1 MVKKLLMVI
10 AVLALLIPVVGCG
23 PAPAETIKIGCVLS
37 TTGLLGPMGVR
48 MMQGAELAVEEINAQ
63 GGVLGKQIELVEEN
77 DNTEAAVCLERVKKL
92 VEVDGVKVLVG
103 GMISGATM
111 ATGPYLADHE
121 ILMVSPSATNP
132 GIAEQEWKN
141 WVFRTCL
148 SDALQGKALAPI
160 IVEGNYT
167 RLATIVQDNPYGVG
181 LEGALVDALNE
192 TGWQGEHVVSIQF
205 DPAKGD
211 YLTELGQIKDANP
224 DIVLAVT
231 YADDGKVLFKQALDM
246 GLDTIAW
253 LGCDGNY
260 GSGMFEEPKCAE
272 FMEKA
277 IIAGTRTAGASGAAY
292 EEFVAAYNAT
302 FGEAPEVYCDTTY
315 DAIKLI
321 AQAIEQA
328 GTYNSTAIKDALM
341 GIGQN
346 YEGASGPI
354 SFNAAGD
361 RISGTFEIWKVEKD
375 ENGVYSDVTVKFVTL

>member
-10 AVLALLIPVVGCG
+10 AVLALLIPVAGCG

-37 TTGLLGPMGVR
+37 TTGLLGPMGER
-48 MMQGAELAVEEINAQ
+48 MMQGAELAVQEINAQ

-77 DNTEAAVCLERVKKL
+77 DNTESAKCLERVKKL

-103 GMISGATM
+103 GMFSGATM
-111 ATGPYLADHE
+111 ASGAYVADHE
-121 ILMVSPSATNP
+121 ILMVSPSATSP
-132 GIAEQEWKN
+132 MISEQEWTN
-141 WVFRTCL
+141 WVFRTCP
-148 SDALQGKALAPI
+148 DDNLQAKALAQL

-167 RLATIVQDNPYGVG
+167 RLATMVQDNPYGVG
-181 LEGALVDALNE
+181 LEGALVDVLNE
-192 TGWQGEHVVSIQF
+192 TGWQGEHVVSIHF

-211 YLTELGQIKDANP
+211 YLTELGQIADANP

-231 YADDGKVLFKQALDM
+231 YCDDGKVLFKQALDM
-246 GLDTIAW
+246 GLDTIDW

-277 IIAGTRTAGASGAAY
+277 IIAGTVLSLGTSEFASAY
-292 EEFVAAYNAT
+292 EARW
-302 FGEAPEVYCDTTY
+302 GEAPEVYCSSTY

-328 GTYNSTAIKDALM
+328 GTYDSAAIKDALM

-346 YEGASGPI
+346 YEGASGTI
-354 SFNAAGD
+354 TFDEIGD
-361 RISGTFEIWKVEKD
+361 RAKATYEIWGVEKV
-375 ENGVYSDVTVKFVTL
+375 NGEYNNVPTGHEPITCSK

>member
-10 AVLALLIPVVGCG
+10 AVLALLIPVAGCG

-37 TTGLLGPMGVR
+37 TTGLLGPMGER
-48 MMQGAELAVEEINAQ
+48 MMQGAELAVQEINAQ

-77 DNTEAAVCLERVKKL
+77 DNTESAKCLERVKKL

-121 ILMVSPSATNP
+121 ILMVSPSATSP
-132 GIAEQEWKN
+132 MISEQEWTN
-141 WVFRTCL
+141 WVFRTCP
-148 SDALQGKALAPI
+148 DDNLQAKALAQL

-167 RLATIVQDNPYGVG
+167 RLATMVQDNPYGVG
-181 LEGALVDALNE
+181 LEGALVDVLNE
-192 TGWQGEHVVSIQF
+192 TGWQGEHVVSIHF

-211 YLTELGQIKDANP
+211 YLTELGQIADANP

-231 YADDGKVLFKQALDM
+231 YCDDGKVLFKQALDM
-246 GLDTIAW
+246 GLDTIDW

-277 IIAGTRTAGASGAAY
+277 IIAGTVLSLGTSEFASAY
-292 EEFVAAYNAT
+292 EARW
-302 FGEAPEVYCDTTY
+302 GEAPEVYCSSTY

-328 GTYNSTAIKDALM
+328 GTYDSAAIKDALM

-346 YEGASGPI
+346 YEGASGTI
-354 SFNAAGD
+354 TFDEIGD
-361 RISGTFEIWKVEKD
+361 RAKATYEIWGVEKV
-375 ENGVYSDVTVKFVTL
+375 NGEYNNVPTGHEPITCSK

>member
-1 MVKKLLMVI
+1 MVKKLLMVV

-37 TTGLLGPMGVR
+37 TTGLLGPMGEK
-48 MMQGAELAVEEINAQ
+48 MMQGAELAVQEINAQ
-63 GGVLGKQIELVEEN
+63 GGVLGKQIELLEED
-77 DNTEAAVCLERVKKL
+77 DNTDSATCLERVKKL

-103 GMISGATM
+103 GMTSGATM
-111 ATGPYLADHE
+111 ASGSYLADHE

-132 GIAEQEWKN
+132 GIADQVWKN

-148 SDALQGKALAPI
+148 SDALQGEALAPI
-160 IVEGNYT
+160 IEEGNYT

-181 LEGALVDALNE
+181 LEGALLSALNE
-192 TGWQGEHVVSIQF
+192 TGWQGEHVISIHF
-205 DPAKGD
+205 DPAKLD
-211 YLTELGQIKDANP
+211 YLTELGQIADANP

-231 YADDGKVLFKQALDM
+231 YCDDGKVLFKQALDM
-246 GLDTIAW
+246 GLDNIAW

-292 EEFVAAYNAT
+292 DEFVAAYNAT
-302 FGEAPEVYCDTTY
+302 FGATPEVYCDTTY

-341 GIGQN
+341 EIGQN

-354 SFNAAGD
+354 SFNTVGD
-361 RISGTFEIWKVEKD
+361 RISGTFEVWKVEKD
-375 ENGVYSDVTVKFVTL
+375 AEGVYHDVTVKYVTL